1 MSGSP
6 PTQNQAS
13 GVVNTKH
20 RYLRRKLAFVDQNI
34 HDIFRSAALANGST
48 DVRETEKKLY
58 DRLKY
63 HGNRL
68 PFAAEPNL
76 INMDFSIQ
84 RKVGTV
90 HYDQGIHADCG
101 LCSMISLRLS
111 YYPYTIH
118 DSQHSA
124 AFCIDYRIQKP
135 GGQDERASSF
145 HLQCCPW
152 DFGRASPVTLQNL
165 VSSLRLG
172 EALDD
177 FNANLALSMVIE
189 IKWQIRANKQYT
201 CRTNYK
207 DAFKN
212 VDYEV
217 ERFLSFWEELK
228 DDICDHLF
236 TKNNTYFDSRDVGL
250 FI

>member
-90 HYDQGIHADCG
+90 HCKY
-101 LCSMISLRLS
+101 
-111 YYPYTIH
+111 
-118 DSQHSA
+118 
-124 AFCIDYRIQKP
+124 
-135 GGQDERASSF
+135 
-145 HLQCCPW
+145 
-152 DFGRASPVTLQNL
+152 
-165 VSSLRLG
+165 
-172 EALDD
+172 
-177 FNANLALSMVIE
+177 
-189 IKWQIRANKQYT
+189 
-201 CRTNYK
+201 
-207 DAFKN
+207 
-212 VDYEV
+212 
-217 ERFLSFWEELK
+217 
-228 DDICDHLF
+228 
-236 TKNNTYFDSRDVGL
+236 
-250 FI
+250 